1 MKVGVLV
8 VVVVDVVVEVEAVDA
23 GFEVDAGVAMV
34 NVALEN
40 EATAVGEQNKG
51 VGDGVYRRMTRLNHT
66 AMYT

>member
-8 VVVVDVVVEVEAVDA
+8 VVVVEAVDA
-23 GFEVDAGVAMV
+23 GVVVDAGAAIV